1 MNVNSH
7 NVTLLF
13 VFIIGVFFLLIGM
26 KAKKVEEKRQA
37 GILSICM
44 AICAFAFC
52 ILEILVDVLKPTH
65 SWKHT
70 VSIIEL
76 IIGGVWLGFY
86 VVMLIFRH
94 FKLLMKTREISDR
107 DSQKTGELK

>member
-1 MNVNSH
+1 MNINF
-7 NVTLLF
+7 NGVTIF
-13 VFIIGVFFLLIGM
+13 VFSIGVFFLVVGV

-37 GILSICM
+37 GVLSICM

-52 ILEILVDVLKPTH
+52 ILEILVDVLRPIH
-65 SWKHT
+65 SWRHV

-86 VVMLIFRH
+86 VVMLIFGH
-94 FKLLMKTREISDR
+94 FKLLMKV
-107 DSQKTGELK
+107 K